1 MSDLRE
7 RGFDMRRDLPGLL
20 ATVGRAYASADPH
33 AFLHP
38 GGLQWLLRRL
48 GRRETFA
55 VLRWMDGDAVAGFG
69 VDDGGYVMIQAA
81 GPSLDQHL
89 ALLDQAEARARQ
101 NGQAAI
107 EVSAWDHDR
116 DLLATLA
123 LRGYEMSG
131 MYGHELVC
139 ELEGAPPAP
148 SLPAGFSMRWLEPQL
163 DDAYVALHRAAWSTR
178 APSDYDARMH
188 ASVTSMPDFDR
199 QLVPIIAA
207 PDGTLAA
214 YCIAWFDPRTQ
225 TVEIEPLGT
234 HPEYRRL
241 GLGRAIVEEVKRRI
255 AARRARSVMV
265 WGGHNYEVAI
275 HMYESA
281 GLRSRR
287 VLRDYKRR
295 LSDAP

>member
-1 MSDLRE
+1 MSDLME
-7 RGFDMRRDLPGLL
+7 RGFDLQRDLPELL
-20 ATVGRAYASADPH
+20 AMVGRAYADSDPH

-55 VLRWMDGDAVAGFG
+55 VLRWMDSDAVAGFG

-101 NGQAAI
+101 SGQAAI
-107 EVSAWDHDR
+107 HVSAWDHDR
-116 DLLATLA
+116 ELFAALA
-123 LRGYEMSG
+123 LRGYEVSELN
-131 MYGHELVC
+131 GHELVC
-139 ELEGAPPAP
+139 ELPGEQSAPR
-148 SLPAGFSMRWLEPQL
+148 LPTGFSMRWLEPEL
-163 DDAYVALHRAAWSTR
+163 DAPYVELHRAAWSTR

-188 ASVTSMPDFDR
+188 ASVTSMPDFER
-199 QLVPIIAA
+199 QLVPIVAA

-214 YCIAWFDPRTQ
+214 YCIAWFDSRSR

-234 HPEYRRL
+234 HPDYRRL
-241 GLGRAIVEEVKRRI
+241 GLGRAIVEEVKRRS
-255 AARRARSVMV
+255 AARGARSVMV
-265 WGGHNYEVAI
+265 WGAHNYDVAI

>member
-1 MSDLRE
+1 MSDLME
-7 RGFDMRRDLPGLL
+7 RGFDMRRDLPELL
-20 ATVGRAYASADPH
+20 ATIGRAYATSDPH

-81 GPSLDQHL
+81 GPSLDRHL

-107 EVSAWDHDR
+107 KVSAWDHDSE
-116 DLLATLA
+116 LLAALA
-123 LRGYEMSG
+123 LRGYDMSELN
-131 MYGHELVC
+131 GHELVC
-139 ELEGAPPAP
+139 ELADEP
-148 SLPAGFSMRWLEPQL
+148 SSPRLPAGFSMRWLEPEL
-163 DDAYVALHRAAWSTR
+163 DAAYVELHRAAWSTR
-178 APSDYDARMH
+178 RPSDYDARMH
-188 ASVTSMPDFDR
+188 ASVTSMPDFER
-199 QLVPIIAA
+199 KLVPIIAA

-214 YCIAWFDPRTQ
+214 YCIAWFDPRSQ

-234 HPEYRRL
+234 HPDYRRL
-241 GLGRAIVEEVKRRI
+241 GLGRAIVEEVKRRS
-255 AARRARSVMV
+255 AAHGARSVMV
-265 WGGHNYEVAI
+265 WGAHNYEVAI

-287 VLRDYKRR
+287 VLRDYKRT
-295 LSDAP
+295 LSEAP

>member
-1 MSDLRE
+1 
-7 RGFDMRRDLPGLL
+7 
-20 ATVGRAYASADPH
+20 
-33 AFLHP
+33 
-38 GGLQWLLRRL
+38 
-48 GRRETFA
+48 
-55 VLRWMDGDAVAGFG
+55 MDGEALAGFG

-89 ALLDQAEARARQ
+89 ALLDRAEAHSRQ
-101 NGQAAI
+101 GGQAAI

-116 DLLATLA
+116 ELLAALA
-123 LRGYEMSG
+123 LRGYVLSG

-139 ELEGAPPAP
+139 ELIDAPPAP
-148 SLPAGFSMRWLEPQL
+148 SLPAGFSIRWLEPEL

-188 ASVTSMPDFDR
+188 ASVTSMPDFER
-199 QLVPIIAA
+199 ELVPIIAA

-214 YCIAWFDPRTQ
+214 YCIAWFDPRTR

-241 GLGRAIVEEVKRRI
+241 GLGRAIVEEVKRRS
-255 AARRARSVMV
+255 AARGASSVMV
-265 WGGHNYEVAI
+265 WGGHNNDVAM

-287 VLRDYKRR
+287 VLRDYKRTFA
-295 LSDAP
+295 DAR

>member
-1 MSDLRE
+1 MSVLAE
-7 RGFDMRRDLPGLL
+7 RGFDMQRDLPKLL
-20 ATVGRAYASADPH
+20 NMVGRARATSDPH

-55 VLRWMDGDAVAGFG
+55 VLQWMDGDVVAGFG

-81 GPSLDQHL
+81 SASLDRHL
-89 ALLDQAEARARQ
+89 ALLDQAEAHARQ
-101 NGQAAI
+101 SGNAAI

-116 DLLATLA
+116 ELLARLA

-139 ELEGAPPAP
+139 EMVDEPPAP
-148 SLPAGFSMRWLEPQL
+148 RLPAGFSMRWLEPEL
-163 DDAYVALHRAAWSTR
+163 DDAYVELHRAAWSTR

-188 ASVTSMPDFDR
+188 AAVTSMPDFDR
-199 QLVPIIAA
+199 ELVPIIAS
-207 PDGTLAA
+207 PDGTLVA
-214 YCIAWFDPRTQ
+214 YCIAWFDPRAQ

-241 GLGRAIVEEVKRRI
+241 GLGRAIVEEVKRRS
-255 AARRARSVMV
+255 AALGAKSVMV
-265 WGGHNYEVAI
+265 WGGHNNDVAI
-275 HMYESA
+275 HMYQSA

-287 VLRDYKRR
+287 VLRNYRR
-295 LSDAP
+295 EDAR

>member
-1 MSDLRE
+1 MQ
-7 RGFDMRRDLPGLL
+7 RDLTELL
-20 ATVGRAYASADPH
+20 DMVGRAYATSDPH

-69 VDDGGYVMIQAA
+69 VDDDGYVMIQAA
-81 GPSLDQHL
+81 HPSLDRHL

-101 NGQAAI
+101 KGQAAI
-107 EVSAWDHDR
+107 KISAWDGDR
-116 DLLATLA
+116 DLVAALT
-123 LRGYEMSG
+123 LRGYEMSTLNG
-131 MYGHELVC
+131 NELVC
-139 ELEGAPPAP
+139 EMVGEPTSPR
-148 SLPAGFSMRWLEPQL
+148 LPEGFSMRWLEPEL
-163 DDAYVALHRAAWSTR
+163 DAAYVELHRASWSTR

-188 ASVTSMPDFDR
+188 ASVISMPDFER
-199 QLVPIIAA
+199 RLVPIIAA

-214 YCIAWFDPRTQ
+214 YCIAWFDPRSR

-234 HPEYRRL
+234 HPDYRRL
-241 GLGRAIVEEVKRRI
+241 GLGRAIVEEVKRRS
-255 AARRARSVMV
+255 AARGARSVMV
-265 WGGHNYEVAI
+265 WGAHNYDVAI

-287 VLRDYKRR
+287 VLRDYTRT
-295 LSDAP
+295 LVDAP

>member
-7 RGFDMRRDLPGLL
+7 SGFDMQRHLPDLLVM
-20 ATVGRAYASADPH
+20 VGRARATSDPH

-55 VLRWMDGDAVAGFG
+55 VLRWVDGDAVAGFG
-69 VDDGGYVMIQAA
+69 VDDGGYAMIQAA

-89 ALLDQAEARARQ
+89 ALLDEAEAHAWRS
-101 NGQAAI
+101 GQAAM
-107 EVSAWDHDR
+107 EVSAWDQDR
-116 DLLATLA
+116 DLLVHLA

-131 MYGHELVC
+131 IYGHELVC
-139 ELEGAPPAP
+139 EMADASAPR
-148 SLPAGFSMRWLEPQL
+148 LPAGFSMRWLEPEL
-163 DDAYVALHRAAWSTR
+163 DAAYVALHRAAWSTR
-178 APSDYDARMH
+178 APSDYDVRMH
-188 ASVTSMPDFDR
+188 AAVTSMPDFER

-214 YCIAWFDPRTQ
+214 YCIAWLDPRTQ

-234 HPEYRRL
+234 HPKYRRL
-241 GLGRAIVEEVKRRI
+241 GLGRAIVEEVKRRS
-255 AARRARSVMV
+255 AARCAKSVMV
-265 WGGHNYEVAI
+265 WGGHNNDVAL

-287 VLRDYKRR
+287 VLRNYKRT
-295 LSDAP
+295 LPHAP

>member
-1 MSDLRE
+1 MSAFAE
-7 RGFDMRRDLPGLL
+7 RGFDLRRDLPELL
-20 ATVGRAYASADPH
+20 AMVGRARATSDPH

-48 GRRETFA
+48 GRRDRFA
-55 VLRWMDGDAVAGFG
+55 VLRWMDGGAVAGFG
-69 VDDGGYVMIQAA
+69 VDDDGYVMIQSASA
-81 GPSLDQHL
+81 SLDQYL
-89 ALLDQAEARARQ
+89 ALLDEAEAHARQ
-101 NGQAAI
+101 SGRTAI

-116 DLLATLA
+116 ELLAHLA

-139 ELEGAPPAP
+139 ELVDEPSAPR
-148 SLPAGFSMRWLEPQL
+148 LPAGFSMRWLEPEL
-163 DDAYVALHRAAWSTR
+163 DDAYVELHRAAWSTR
-178 APSDYDARMH
+178 APSYYDGRMH
-188 ASVTSMPDFDR
+188 ASVTSMPDFER
-199 QLVPIIAA
+199 ELVPIIAA

-234 HPEYRRL
+234 HPQYRRL
-241 GLGRAIVEEVKRRI
+241 GLGRAVVEEVKRRS
-255 AARRARSVMV
+255 AVRGAGSVMV
-265 WGGHNYEVAI
+265 WGGHNNDVAI

-287 VLRDYKRR
+287 VLRDYKRT
-295 LSDAP
+295 LSNAP